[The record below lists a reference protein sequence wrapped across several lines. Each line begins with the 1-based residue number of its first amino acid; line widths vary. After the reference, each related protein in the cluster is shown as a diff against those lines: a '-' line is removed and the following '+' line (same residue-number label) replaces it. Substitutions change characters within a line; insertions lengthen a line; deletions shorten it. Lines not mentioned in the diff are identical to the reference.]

1 MKYFLLHVYFPG
13 FITVTHD
20 TGDMLCYDM
29 DLLVVITAIHNLAY

>member
-13 FITVTHD
+13 FITVT
-20 TGDMLCYDM
+20 GVMLCYDM